1 MCLPDFWGLGSL
13 EDAKLLWLL
22 NTGYYGDSPCVGAVE
37 LGARYINKLLL
48 EKMSRQAC
56 VFLCVGQR
64 SAGEAGHTWQPS
76 GGEELAMR
84 YRSWAQTHLAHTH
97 NKWDRA
103 SILKSLPRFWT
114 WLLLSVFF
122 IFQSYESI
130 CVPLSFCLSVCLSAC
145 PSVSFTLCVCMLV
158 CLSVCLSHLCLC
170 LPLSLFLWVMCVCVC
185 V

>member
-13 EDAKLLWLL
+13 KDAKLFWLL

-37 LGARYINKLLL
+37 LGARCINKLLL

-76 GGEELAMR
+76 EGEELAVR
-84 YRSWAQTHLAHTH
+84 YRSWAQTHLDHTH

-103 SILKSLPRFWT
+103 GILKSLHRFWT
-114 WLLLSVFF
+114 WLLLSF

-130 CVPLSFCLSVCLSAC
+130 CVPLSFCLSAYLPVRLSL
-145 PSVSFTLCVCMLV
+145 SLTLWLCVYV
-158 CLSVCLSHLCLC
+158 SLSVCVSLICLLSP
-170 LPLSLFLWVMCVCVC
+170 PLSLSLSDVCVCVC
-185 V
+185 I